1 MKILSLNIQNI
12 RGIKEADIAPGGK
25 NFVIWG
31 PNGSGKSAVVD
42 AIDFLLTGQ
51 IARLI
56 GEGTA
61 NITLAKHGPHIDH
74 TKDPSKSFV
83 KAVLQV
89 PGVSGNVILR
99 RCMVNHENL
108 EVQGA
113 DISQLNE
120 ILELAGRRQHSL
132 SRREILRYVAAQA
145 GKRSAEV
152 QALLNL
158 EELETIRKA
167 IGRVLTQAKT
177 DKKNST
183 QAVTEAEN
191 GIKGTLSLVAFAQ
204 DAMIDKVNELR
215 DVIGGSPLTEVDSNN
230 LKDNIS
236 PPPPTGVAATL
247 NPKLIEDQLTLHQS
261 TLQSETTKVTDA
273 DLLLRIDIEA
283 IKSNAQALKDAK
295 RLKLI
300 RLGISLLDQSG
311 ECPLCG
317 WIWDPEELS
326 TNLMGREEN
335 AKTISE
341 IIDRISQNAEIVSKA
356 ASNVKQYIEKIAD
369 AAKALKLIP
378 QETILRACVSL
389 LSAIISACGEPL
401 KNYPPTGLNSTQI
414 TSLCMTPELNKATN
428 DVAIAAKKAIPEVTP
443 EQTAWDTL
451 TTLAVQLIQWQK
463 AIDAHLMADRFL
475 RRTTELS
482 SAFTKVRETELVTL
496 YGSIES
502 RFTKLYKCLHDPDED
517 GFAARLGPNG
527 QFEVDFYGRG
537 LHPPMALHSEGHQDS
552 MGICLYLALAEH
564 LTKDKIALTVLD
576 DVVMSVD
583 SLHRRQ
589 ICTLLKQHFP
599 DRQFLITT
607 HDKTWARELQ
617 TEGVVERSNSIEFT
631 RWTLEG
637 GPCLELDDGL
647 WDRIEA
653 DLSKQDVP
661 RAAFSLRNGSE
672 RFFEHVCDAIKGKI
686 KYKLNHAWD
695 LSDYMDG
702 AISKFK
708 KLLREAKAS
717 AHSWDN
723 KEMFEKLTELET
735 VASQIFQRTNHERWM
750 VNAAVHFNKWYELLE
765 PDFRPI
771 VEAFQDS
778 FSLFHCQACNG
789 LIRVSEEQGTETSIR
804 CACQDVNWNL
814 VKKKG

>member
-12 RGIKEADIAPGGK
+12 RGIKEAALEPDGK

-51 IARLI
+51 IARLL
-56 GEGTA
+56 GEGTQG
-61 NITLAKHGPHIDH
+61 ITLAKHGPHIDH
-74 TKDPSKSFV
+74 TKDPSQSFV
-83 KAVLQV
+83 KAVVQV

-99 RCMVNHENL
+99 RCMANPEKL
-108 EVQGA
+108 DIQGA
-113 DISQLNE
+113 DISQLDE

-177 DKKNST
+177 DKKNAAR
-183 QAVTEAEN
+183 AVTEAEN
-191 GIKGTLSLVAFAQ
+191 GIKGALSLETFTQ
-204 DAMIDKVNELR
+204 DAMTDKMNELR
-215 DVIGGSPLTEVDSNN
+215 RMIGGSQLAEINSNN
-230 LKDNIS
+230 IKDNIS

-247 NPKLIEDQLTLHQS
+247 NPKLIENQIASLQS
-261 TLQSETTKVTDA
+261 TLQFETIKVTEA
-273 DLLLRIDIEA
+273 DSILRIDIQA
-283 IKSNAQALKDAK
+283 IKANSQAMKDAA

-300 RLGISLLDQSG
+300 RLGISLLDESG

-317 WIWDPEELS
+317 WVWDPEDLAS
-326 TNLMGREEN
+326 NLMLREEN
-335 AKTISE
+335 AKAMSE
-341 IIDRISQNAEIVSKA
+341 VIDRINQNAEIVSNA
-356 ASNVKQYIEKIAD
+356 ASSVKQYIENFAD

-378 QETILRACVSL
+378 QENSLRASAVSL
-389 LSAIISACGEPL
+389 STIVDACVEPI
-401 KNYPPTGLNSTQI
+401 KNYPPIGLSSIQI
-414 TSLCMTPELNKATN
+414 GSLCMTPDLNKDMGDIKVGSKSA
-428 DVAIAAKKAIPEVTP
+428 VPIVTP

-451 TTLAVQLIQWQK
+451 TTLAVQLGQWQTAININSK
-463 AIDAHLMADRFL
+463 ADHFL
-475 RRTTELS
+475 RRATQLS
-482 SAFTKVRETELVTL
+482 SAFTDIRETELENL

-502 RFTKLYKCLHDPDED
+502 RFIDLYKYLHRPDEE

-537 LHPPMALHSEGHQDS
+537 LHPPIALHSEGHQDS

-589 ICTLLKQHFP
+589 ICTLLKKYFP

-617 TEGVVERSNSIEFT
+617 TERVVQGDNSIEFT

-637 GPCLELDDGL
+637 GPCLELDEGL

-653 DLSKQDVP
+653 CLAKQDVP
-661 RAAFSLRNGSE
+661 NAAFYLRNGSE
-672 RFFEHVCDAIKGKI
+672 RFFEHVCDALKGKV

-702 AISKFK
+702 AIAKFR

-717 AHSWDN
+717 AHNWDN
-723 KEMFEKLTELET
+723 NEMYEELTELET
-735 VASQIFQRTNHERWM
+735 VASQIVQRTNYDRWM

-771 VEAFQDS
+771 VEAFRDC
-778 FSLFHCQACNG
+778 FSLFHCPACGG
-789 LIRVSEEQGTETSIR
+789 LMRVSEEEGTETSVR
-804 CACQDVNWNL
+804 CACLNVNWNL
-814 VKKKG
+814 VKKKK